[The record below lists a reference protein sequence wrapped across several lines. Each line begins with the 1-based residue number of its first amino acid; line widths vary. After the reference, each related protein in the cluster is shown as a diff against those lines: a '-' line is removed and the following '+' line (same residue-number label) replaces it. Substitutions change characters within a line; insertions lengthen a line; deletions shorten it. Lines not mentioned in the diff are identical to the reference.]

1 MYIYDYPKR
10 TFRNPDGIAA
20 RQPQEE
26 LGPVPREWMVANN
39 GYRIVS
45 HWKPGGMDSGPWPPV
60 LDCFKTLQATYGA

>member
-1 MYIYDYPKR
+1 
-10 TFRNPDGIAA
+10 
-20 RQPQEE
+20 
-26 LGPVPREWMVANN
+26 MVANN